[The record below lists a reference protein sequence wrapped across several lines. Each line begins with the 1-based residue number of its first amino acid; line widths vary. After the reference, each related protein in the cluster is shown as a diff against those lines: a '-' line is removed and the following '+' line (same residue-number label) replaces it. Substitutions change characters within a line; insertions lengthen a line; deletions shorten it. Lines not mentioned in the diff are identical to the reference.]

1 MEMDFL
7 DSVPVISAGQ
17 APEQKQSS
25 QGGQEMQNAVA
36 HGQTLQKTETPYTTA
51 VSVQKPRDLDRVVN
65 TVMQEAQYAGD
76 NWYYSWTVK
85 GKSGRG
91 MVEGG
96 SIGLGYALA
105 RLWGNCVV
113 DVDHEQKNGFDV
125 FTARFVDLE
134 TGYTTTRIF
143 RAKHNPLGGNYDA
156 ARKDDMTFQAS
167 QSKAIR
173 NVILAG
179 VPRWLVDAAVQEA
192 KKATVNLIDRI
203 GLHQAKDSAMR
214 FFEGYGVQAE
224 SLAKYMKKKKDDWT
238 KEDVA
243 HLRGLA
249 SQIKDGSILPQEAFD
264 LDGEHKPDAPKQE
277 QIDGQTGE
285 VLEKPKK
292 GPEGEKAEKPKSATG
307 KGKSGSQAKPGGE
320 SKATSKVSGQ
330 SGDVTCPIDGERYF
344 LRHCL
349 SCDEHGQCEE
359 YKKATSK

>member
-1 MEMDFL
+1 MELDFL
-7 DSVPVISAGQ
+7 DSVPVISAGTNGGAMQ
-17 APEQKQSS
+17 QQQQ
-25 QGGQEMQNAVA
+25 QGQGMQTAVA

-51 VSVQKPRDLDRVVN
+51 VSVQKPRDLDRIVN

-76 NWYYSWTVK
+76 NWYYSWAVK
-85 GKSGRG
+85 GKGGRG
-91 MVEGG
+91 IVEGG

-113 DVDHEQKNGFDV
+113 DVDHERKDGFDV

-192 KKATVNLIDRI
+192 KRATVNLIDRI
-203 GLHQAKDSAMR
+203 GLHKAKDSAVR
-214 FFEGYGVQAE
+214 FFEGYGVQVA
-224 SLAKYMKKKKDDWT
+224 SLSKYLRKKKDDWT

-249 SQIKDGSILPQEAFD
+249 SQIKDGSVLPQELFD
-264 LDGEHKPDAPKQE
+264 LDGEHKPEEPAKKAEAVDE
-277 QIDGQTGE
+277 DTGE
-285 VLEKPKK
+285 VKETPEK
-292 GPEGEKAEKPKSATG
+292 GQEAAQAEKSKSTTG
-307 KGKSGSQAKPGGE
+307 KGKNGKQKLTESENKATGKASGS
-320 SKATSKVSGQ
+320 
-330 SGDVTCPIDGERYF
+330 SGDVTCPIDGE
-344 LRHCL
+344 
-349 SCDEHGQCEE
+349 
-359 YKKATSK
+359 